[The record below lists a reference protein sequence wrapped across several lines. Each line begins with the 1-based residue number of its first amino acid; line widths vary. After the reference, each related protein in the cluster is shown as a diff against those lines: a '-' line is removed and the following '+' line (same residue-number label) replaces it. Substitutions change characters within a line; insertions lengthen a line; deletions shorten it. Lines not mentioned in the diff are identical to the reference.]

1 LSILPPTPP
10 VFPAARH
17 VVYPVHVCAHVPG
30 SFSDQHP
37 GLFAGRIAG
46 SSRSFPHFIVSFTGT
61 GSHE

>member
-1 LSILPPTPP
+1 LSILPSTPP

-30 SFSDQHP
+30 LFSDPHA
-37 GLFAGRIAG
+37 GLFAGSFAC
-46 SSRSFPHFIVSFTGT
+46 SSRCSPSSIVSFTGT